1 MSDGIQA
8 FRSERAEDLQLVGQ
22 MVDFPQLKAICFPT
36 APYTLR
42 AGDWSKV
49 GTFTE
54 TVRYL
59 LRRWQWISF
68 WGLGLIFRW
77 AEKVALQEGLFNELN
92 SAGRRAEA

>member
-1 MSDGIQA
+1 M
-8 FRSERAEDLQLVGQ
+8 VGQ

-68 WGLGLIFRW
+68 LGPWIDFSLGGKSGP
-77 AEKVALQEGLFNELN
+77 AGGALQ
-92 SAGRRAEA
+92 